1 MSEFFFFL
9 TRNAEILN
17 FGEIQTWRG
26 INSHYEIFSNLQ
38 LFIFC
43 FMLLNYFLNKSV
55 KNYLLILIPLASLML
70 SQSRFTTLV
79 FFVILGITFINF
91 GKKYLKEFIVIFII
105 LILTF
110 QAIPT
115 FDRTEPFFVEPTD
128 PNVITTKQVNVYN
141 FKPLS
146 DRLNRT
152 VPWTFFLSGY
162 EPNNVELI
170 FGHGTGAYL
179 NIVKL
184 TDEKP
189 VSGPHS
195 LIFQILNKFGL
206 LGIVVFVSVYLL
218 FIKHI
223 IARKKLLIQLYLA
236 GILILLLGLE
246 IKTDSI
252 MLVSGVAVFYFN
264 FLLGFLFEKIYSL
277 EIEK

>member
-1 MSEFFFFL
+1 
-9 TRNAEILN
+9 
-17 FGEIQTWRG
+17 
-26 INSHYEIFSNLQ
+26 
-38 LFIFC
+38 
-43 FMLLNYFLNKSV
+43 
-55 KNYLLILIPLASLML
+55 
-70 SQSRFTTLV
+70 
-79 FFVILGITFINF
+79 LGITFINF